1 MAGMGGAV
9 FPSLGIAKQRAD
21 PLDPLLSQA
30 QGEAAHPSPGAGS
43 RCASGAGHPGDIA
56 PGTSPPAPDT
66 CCHPSGGEAASASLF
81 TRLLPAG
88 SSFPAGFCTLHMEGQ
103 AVPPPRVTGASRSVS
118 SASNT
123 IFWRF

>member
-30 QGEAAHPSPGAGS
+30 QGEALTPAPGLDP
-43 RCASGAGHPGDIA
+43 SGAGHPGDIA

-66 CCHPSGGEAASASLF
+66 CCHPSGGEASASLF

-103 AVPPPRVTGASRSVS
+103 AVPPPRVTGASRSAS